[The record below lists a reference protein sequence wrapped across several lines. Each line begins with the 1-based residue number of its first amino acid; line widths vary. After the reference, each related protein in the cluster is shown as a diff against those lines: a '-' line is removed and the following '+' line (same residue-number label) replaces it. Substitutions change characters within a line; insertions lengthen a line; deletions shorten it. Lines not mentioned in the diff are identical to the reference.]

1 MKNQFQYN
9 EAPAPAPV
17 RVEQVIAEVP
27 GGGLLKD
34 AGYDVI
40 ETTPVGRASDG
51 KYQVIK
57 VARVKTKYNGSGAT
71 IEVEKG
77 HGLVKGE
84 FLMAANGGI
93 AKTISSINT
102 GAADKDTITLDADMT
117 GVTIEAGEY
126 LYQAKAAADGSAS
139 HAEPIVKPIGYAGAG
154 HHTAENGIVAFAGN
168 GDTPIKV
175 VVIGTV
181 RKETCMFGAEIEGML
196 KGIHRV

>member
-9 EAPAPAPV
+9 EAPTPAPI

-34 AGYDVI
+34 AGYDVVQ
-40 ETTPVGRASDG
+40 TTPVGRASDG

-57 VARVKTKYNGSGAT
+57 SAKVKTKYVGSGTT

-77 HGLVKGE
+77 HGLANGE
-84 FLMAANGGI
+84 FVMAGGI

-102 GAADKDTITLDADMT
+102 GAAVKDTITLDAAMT
-117 GVTIEAGEY
+117 GVTVEAGEFI
-126 LYQAKAAADGSAS
+126 YQAKAAAAS
-139 HAEPIVKPIGYAGAG
+139 DAVPVVTPIGVVDYG
-154 HHTAENGIVAFAGN
+154 HFTDANGIVAYGGN
-168 GDTPIKV
+168 GDTPVRIIV
-175 VVIGTV
+175 AGTV
-181 RKETCMFGAEIEGML
+181 RKETCMFGAEMESLL